1 VRTIGAIPLRL
12 RGSDWPR
19 RLEVRAEVFM
29 THDGFRELNEAQVKR
44 GEKAFANPRNA
55 AAGSLRQLDPQIT
68 ARRPLTLFC
77 YGVGLAD
84 GAELPDRHS
93 AILERLR
100 AWGLRVSPEVQVVKE
115 GVEGC
120 LAAYARFAERRDRL
134 PYDIDGVVYKVDRRD
149 QQERL
154 GAVSRAPRWA
164 IAHKFP
170 AREEMT
176 RLLDIE
182 VQVGRTGAL
191 TPVARLEPVHVGG
204 VTVTS
209 ATLHNEDEIERK
221 DVRIGDTV
229 IVRRAGDVIPEVVGV
244 VASRRPADAQRFR
257 MPERCPVCGSEVVRL
272 AGEAVARCIGGLVC
286 PAQRKAGIR
295 HFASRRAMDIEG
307 LGEKLVDQLVECD
320 LVRSVADLYQLDA
333 AQLAGLER
341 MGERSAENLVAALER
356 SKETTL
362 PRFLF
367 ALGIREVGEA
377 TARALATHFGTLE
390 ALEQA
395 GEETLQEVP
404 DVGPV
409 VAQSVAAFFRQ
420 GHNREVIERLRAAGV
435 RWPEATPQR
444 GERPLA
450 GKIFVLTGALES
462 LTREEATERL
472 QALGARVT
480 GSVSRKTDYVV
491 VGADPGSKAE
501 KAARL
506 GVETLDEAGLKRL
519 LAGEA

>member
-1 VRTIGAIPLRL
+1 
-12 RGSDWPR
+12 
-19 RLEVRAEVFM
+19 
-29 THDGFRELNEAQVKR
+29 
-44 GEKAFANPRNA
+44 
-55 AAGSLRQLDPQIT
+55 
-68 ARRPLTLFC
+68 
-77 YGVGLAD
+77 
-84 GAELPDRHS
+84 
-93 AILERLR
+93 
-100 AWGLRVSPEVQVVKE
+100 
-115 GVEGC
+115 
-120 LAAYARFAERRDRL
+120 
-134 PYDIDGVVYKVDRRD
+134 
-149 QQERL
+149 
-154 GAVSRAPRWA
+154 
-164 IAHKFP
+164 
-170 AREEMT
+170 
-176 RLLDIE
+176 
-182 VQVGRTGAL
+182 
-191 TPVARLEPVHVGG
+191 
-204 VTVTS
+204 
-209 ATLHNEDEIERK
+209 
-221 DVRIGDTV
+221 
-229 IVRRAGDVIPEVVGV
+229 
-244 VASRRPADAQRFR
+244 
-257 MPERCPVCGSEVVRL
+257 VVRL